1 MQERQIS
8 GQGGTLKSGTAR
20 CADNALVIAIEAG
33 VLVAEAAL
41 PAEVTMSDG
50 TPAQIVVI
58 PPLAAPTVEALGIL
72 GDVDMLV
79 TSLVSALASG
89 AEFSTTTTQR
99 CHLARLLGVHGAVLI
114 VDGAGR
120 ELGSGTSLSEMER
133 QCQGIARAVG
143 LAKIVI
149 VEAEPPGTLAKR
161 IVSALAGCLEIGAAH
176 ARRGPRPLRFWLSDS
191 DRTQPPSR
199 YVAGEL
205 VAGAISSGAEVIALP
220 SAALR
225 NLVAPQPAP
234 DVDATRNL
242 LELDRALDPA
252 AGDAMVAS
260 AKMRPEFADQVAAH
274 VIWLASEPML
284 PGRPYLARLGPQ
296 SGKAQIT
303 LLKHKI
309 KPGTV
314 DAIAARKLEGGEI
327 GLCNVAFDHA
337 IIFDSYETSPTTGRF
352 VLSDT
357 ASGRQ
362 LGLGLIAFGLR
373 RATNIHW
380 QALAVDQTARA
391 TLMRQ
396 RPCCLWFT
404 GLSGSGKSTIASLL
418 DQHLSALRRHTYI
431 LDGDNVRH
439 GLNRDLGF
447 TDADRVENIRR
458 VSEVA
463 RLFVDAGLIVM
474 VSFISPFKS
483 ERRMARRLFKEGEF
497 IEIYLNTPLEICE
510 GRDPKG
516 LYAKARA
523 GQLKNFT
530 GLDSPYEIPE
540 RAEVVLPAGEEP
552 PGALVERV
560 LTELTLRGLI

>member
-1 MQERQIS
+1 
-8 GQGGTLKSGTAR
+8 
-20 CADNALVIAIEAG
+20 
-33 VLVAEAAL
+33 
-41 PAEVTMSDG
+41 
-50 TPAQIVVI
+50 
-58 PPLAAPTVEALGIL
+58 
-72 GDVDMLV
+72 
-79 TSLVSALASG
+79 
-89 AEFSTTTTQR
+89 
-99 CHLARLLGVHGAVLI
+99 
-114 VDGAGR
+114 
-120 ELGSGTSLSEMER
+120 MER
-133 QCQGIARAVG
+133 QCQGIACAVG
-143 LAKIVI
+143 LAKILV
-149 VEAEPPGTLAKR
+149 VEAEPSGTLGER
-161 IVSALAGCLEIGAAH
+161 IVSVLTGSLENSAAH
-176 ARRGPRPLRFWLSDS
+176 VRRCARPLRFWLLKS
-191 DRTQPPSR
+191 DRTQPPSHH
-199 YVAGEL
+199 VAGEL
-205 VAGAISSGAEVIALP
+205 VAGAITGASVIALP

-225 NLVAPQPAP
+225 HLVAPLAATG
-234 DVDATRNL
+234 VGATRDI
-242 LELDRALDPA
+242 LELDCALDPA
-252 AGDAMVAS
+252 AGDVMLAS
-260 AKMRPEFADQVAAH
+260 AKMRPEIADQVLAH

-284 PGRPYLARLGPQ
+284 PGRPYLVGLGPQ
-296 SGKAQIT
+296 RGKAQIT

-314 DAIAARKLEGGEI
+314 DAIAARKLEAGEI
-327 GLCNVAFDHA
+327 GLCNVAFDRA
-337 IIFDSYETSPTTGRF
+337 LIFDSYETSPATGRF

-391 TLMRQ
+391 ALMRQ
-396 RPCCLWFT
+396 RPFCLWFT

-418 DQHLSALRRHTYI
+418 DQRLSALRRHTYI

-447 TDADRVENIRR
+447 TNADRVENIRR

-474 VSFISPFKS
+474 VSFISPFRS
-483 ERRMARRLFKEGEF
+483 ERRMARQLFQEGEF

-510 GRDPKG
+510 RRDPKG

-530 GLDSPYEIPE
+530 GLDSPYEKPE
-540 RAEVVLPAGEEP
+540 RAEVVLRAEEEP

-560 LTELTLRGLI
+560 LRELTWRGLI

>member
-1 MQERQIS
+1 MQEGQS
-8 GQGGTLKSGTAR
+8 QGGTSKSVIAR
-20 CADNALVIAIEAG
+20 CPDNALVIAVEVGI
-33 VLVAEAAL
+33 LVGEVAR
-41 PAEVTMSDG
+41 PAELTTSDG
-50 TPAQIVVI
+50 KPAQIVVI
-58 PPLAAPTVEALGIL
+58 PPLAAPSAEALGIL
-72 GDVDMLV
+72 GGIDVLV
-79 TSLVSALASG
+79 TSLASALASG
-89 AEFSTTTTQR
+89 AEFLTAATQR
-99 CHLARLLGVHGAVLI
+99 CHLARLLGVHCAVLI
-114 VDGAGR
+114 VDSGNCQVGPGA
-120 ELGSGTSLSEMER
+120 SLSEMQR
-133 QCQGIARAVG
+133 QCREIARAVG
-143 LAKIVI
+143 LAKIHV
-149 VEAEPPGTLAKR
+149 VEAEPPGTLAER
-161 IVSALAGCLEIGAAH
+161 IVSVLKGRLESGAAH
-176 ARRGPRPLRFWLSDS
+176 GHRGARPLRFWLTEC

-199 YVAGEL
+199 HVSGEL
-205 VAGAISSGAEVIALP
+205 VAGAVSSDADVVVMP

-225 NLVAPQPAP
+225 HLVAPQAAL
-234 DVDATRNL
+234 DAHTTRNV
-242 LELDRALDPA
+242 LELDCALDPA
-252 AGDAMVAS
+252 AGDTMLAS

-274 VIWLASEPML
+274 IIWLAAEPML

-296 SGKAQIT
+296 SGRAQIT

-327 GLCNVAFDHA
+327 GLCNVAFDRA
-337 IIFDSYETSPTTGRF
+337 LIFDSYETSPATGRF

-357 ASGRQ
+357 ASGRE

-391 TLMRQ
+391 ALMRQ

-418 DQHLSALRRHTYI
+418 DQRLSALPRHTYI

-474 VSFISPFKS
+474 VSFISPFRS
-483 ERRMARRLFKEGEF
+483 ERRMARQLFQEGEF
-497 IEIYLNTPLEICE
+497 IEIYLDTPLEICE
-510 GRDPKG
+510 RRDPKG

-523 GQLKNFT
+523 GKLKNFT
-530 GLDSPYEIPE
+530 GLDSPYETPE
-540 RAEVVLPAGEEP
+540 RAEIVLPAGEEP

-560 LTELTLRGLI
+560 LTELTWRGLI